1 MEIIFIIFANLKK
14 FGMKRNRLAV
24 LLLLSFASPFIVH
37 AQIKGTSR
45 NGGFT
50 TGTKHRSSIEIIGG
64 IGASNFVGELGGA
77 NQIGSHYSLK
87 DMEIVATRTSAQLC
101 VRLKFNE
108 RWAVKGGFYYQAVSG
123 ADSLTKEVFRHNRN
137 LSFKSNIWE
146 LSGQFEFYF
155 AKGEQPVKRY
165 KIKGAKGYK
174 AVTNLQGY
182 LFMGFG
188 GFFFNPKAKY
198 DGKWVALQPLG
209 TEGQGLPGAKHKYSR
224 FSVCIPIGLG
234 FKQPISK
241 KYLVGLEFG
250 FRKTYTDYI
259 DDVSGTYYD
268 NNVIRE
274 KRGAEAAYLAD
285 PKLYAIPLEIGG
297 PYKTLK
303 SSNQGGAG
311 AQRGDVRDKD
321 AYMFVNVTVS
331 YKIPIKKHLK
341 KRRHRSH
348 F

>member
-24 LLLLSFASPFIVH
+24 LLLLSFALPFTTR
-37 AQIKGTSR
+37 AQIQGTSR

-50 TGTKHRSSIEIIGG
+50 TQSKHKSYLEIVGG
-64 IGASNFVGELGGA
+64 IGASNFLGELGGA
-77 NQIGSHYSLK
+77 NQVGSHYRLK
-87 DMEIVATRTSAQLC
+87 DMEIVATRTSAQLA

-108 RWAVKGGFYYQAVSG
+108 RWAIKGGFYYQTVTG
-123 ADSLTKEVFRHNRN
+123 ADSLTKEIFRHNRN

-146 LSGQFEFYF
+146 LSTQVELYF

-182 LFMGFG
+182 IFTGIG

-198 DGKWVALQPLG
+198 NGKWVALQPLG

-234 FKQPISK
+234 LKQPINK

-268 NNVIRE
+268 NNVLLTQ
-274 KRGAEAAYLAD
+274 RGARTAYLAD
-285 PKLYAIPLEIGG
+285 PKLYAIPLEVGG
-297 PYKTLK
+297 PNKVING
-303 SSNQGGAG
+303 SNQGGAG
-311 AQRGDVRDKD
+311 SQRGDVRDKD
-321 AYMFVNVTVS
+321 SYMFVNVTLS
-331 YKIPIKKHLK
+331 YKIPIKRHLK